1 MATSVSVKRNDR
13 KSRAWGFIYY
23 PESPDDLTFFEQI
36 ESTHI
41 PCVVSPLHD
50 SDMWT
55 AEDEAKNSEHKAGT
69 LKKAH
74 FHAMWV
80 FDGPARLSQAQ
91 KLCEVFGDHCTKMI
105 QPIGSISAMTR
116 YFAHLDNPQKHQYD
130 PANIVG
136 LNGAQVTLQR
146 ALTPEET
153 TQVVREIVA
162 WCRERRCVE
171 YADLLEFSLA
181 HNPDWAQVVMSRT
194 IMINAYLRSL
204 RHSIRPVF
212 PKRDQGQR
220 DAEKI
225 DSRADSVAPEGMSH
239 ATAGEGTQ
247 RTRRTAAAAAEQ
259 RPRDPRPASPEMSHS
274 GSDSAD
280 EFGEVEF

>member
-13 KSRAWGFIYY
+13 KSRAWGFILY
-23 PESPDDLTFFEQI
+23 PDSPDDLTLFDQI

-74 FHAMWV
+74 YHAMWV

-130 PANIVG
+130 PAEIMAF
-136 LNGAQVTLQR
+136 NGASVTLQR

-153 TQVVREIVA
+153 AQVVREIVH
-162 WCRERRCVE
+162 WCRERHCVE

-204 RHSIRPVF
+204 RHSVRPLF
-212 PKRDQGQR
+212 AKHDQVPQGGG
-220 DAEKI
+220 KI
-225 DSRADSVAPEGMSH
+225 DSRVDSVASEGN
-239 ATAGEGTQ
+239 
-247 RTRRTAAAAAEQ
+247 
-259 RPRDPRPASPEMSHS
+259 
-274 GSDSAD
+274 SDS
-280 EFGEVEF
+280 EVEF